1 MTLPRV
7 KIYFENG
14 LLGSVADS
22 ADGLLGLAVTA
33 TAVAGKFELARA
45 YVLRSLS
52 GLDDLGITADEADA
66 NAFLYKQVKEFY
78 AEAGEGTAVWLM
90 GFPNTVSQSAM
101 VDKTQN
107 YAKLLIQEAE
117 GALKGIIVAINPAT
131 GYVPTIEDGLDADLK
146 TAMSNAQELAEWA
159 TTSLYAPLFVILE
172 ARHFSGNVAD
182 LLDLTDY
189 SYNRVGVLMGDT
201 ANSTNGAA
209 VGTLAGR
216 IASNS
221 VQRHIGRVKDGAL
234 APTTVYI
241 VDKTVSQADV
251 ESINDKGFITFRTF
265 VGKAGYFFADDSLA
279 TETDDDYRSLARR
292 RTIDKAYRV
301 AYAALLEELNDEIAL
316 SADGTIAP
324 AIAKSWEQEVE
335 TAIINNMT
343 ANGNLG
349 VDPTDD
355 TDTGVQCAIDTTQ
368 NVVSSSKI
376 EIVLRVKP
384 YGYAKYIDVKLGF
397 KTTN

>member
-117 GALKGIIVAINPAT
+117 GALKGLIVAIKPAV

-216 IASNS
+216 IASAP

-234 APTTVYI
+234 APITAYI
-241 VDKTVSQADV
+241 ADKTVSQADV

-279 TETDDDYRSLARR
+279 TETADDYRSLARR

-343 ANGNLG
+343 AEGNLG
-349 VDPTDD
+349 VDPTED

-397 KTTN
+397 KTTT